1 MFQDVW
7 TDLAWGIGVLL
18 EHVLGSTSEGFQWC
32 LQSMLYDLCC
42 SKNQS
47 WCSLQ
52 KSPNSQKKRKGVVFW
67 HTYDHFLLFFPVSW
81 RKKRLTSPGTFGHL
95 GFLTPRPCR
104 GGTAEEAVQKSAEK
118 KDDTLLLMLVL
129 QGVCW
134 CNLGNSIIYSND
146 LYTLFATIVIYH
158 YMNQSWYYHILYIS
172 HCITIIYISH

>member
-1 MFQDVW
+1 MC
-7 TDLAWGIGVLL
+7 WGPPLRVSSGAFNQCFMICVVPKTRVGVP
-18 EHVLGSTSEGFQWC
+18 
-32 LQSMLYDLCC
+32 
-42 SKNQS
+42 SKN
-47 WCSLQ
+47 LQ
-52 KSPNSQKKRKGVVFW
+52 TPKKKRKGVVFW

-158 YMNQSWYYHILYIS
+158 YMN
-172 HCITIIYISH
+172 

>member
-1 MFQDVW
+1 MYRYVPRCLDWFGMGHRCFVGTCAGVHLWGFPVVPSINALWFVLFQK
-7 TDLAWGIGVLL
+7 L
-18 EHVLGSTSEGFQWC
+18 ELVFPPKI
-32 LQSMLYDLCC
+32 
-42 SKNQS
+42 SK
-47 WCSLQ
+47 LP
-52 KSPNSQKKRKGVVFW
+52 KKKRKGVVFW

-158 YMNQSWYYHILYIS
+158 YMN
-172 HCITIIYISH
+172 